1 MTNRFPN
8 ALSIILL
15 TIILSSCKTYNIP
28 VGSFLEQVPSLE
40 TVNLRPVTMKD
51 PWGHTQTYSVYP
63 IDSIKCFDKDGTPYK
78 LKNGPSIEIRF
89 TDVNGKRSTFYFDRT
104 WVVRDSVIGLES
116 RFLSL
121 KRTIAVST
129 IKTIEV
135 QDGGKKYKYVN
146 K

>member
-1 MTNRFPN
+1 M
-8 ALSIILL
+8 
-15 TIILSSCKTYNIP
+15 YYIP

-40 TVNLRPVTMKD
+40 TVNLKRVTTKD
-51 PWGHTQTYSVYP
+51 PWGHKQSYSVYP

-104 WVVRDSVIGLES
+104 WVIQDSVIGLES
-116 RFLSL
+116 RILSL
-121 KRTIAVST
+121 KKTIPVSS

-135 QDGGKKYKYVN
+135 QNGGKKYRYVN
-146 K
+146 E